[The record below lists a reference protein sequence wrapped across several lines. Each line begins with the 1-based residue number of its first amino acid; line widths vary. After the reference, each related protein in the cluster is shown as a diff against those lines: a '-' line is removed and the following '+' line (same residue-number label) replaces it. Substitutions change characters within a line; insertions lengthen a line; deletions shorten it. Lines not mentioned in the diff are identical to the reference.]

1 MAVGWVCG
9 GSRHEVPD
17 VVLGK
22 EVTDRGVTAPRRTE
36 PRSSQEEGA
45 WPDEL
50 SRREVIY
57 LGLS

>member
-17 VVLGK
+17 IVLGK

-36 PRSSQEEGA
+36 PRSSQEEG
-45 WPDEL
+45 
-50 SRREVIY
+50 
-57 LGLS
+57 